1 MKFVQLTAGNAQ
13 GWKVSRVGASTLP
26 FSHTMRRRLA
36 TLLVLT
42 LALILPAASAHAAD
56 PLLSGYAGPGGG
68 EQVVLGSTT
77 LKTTNK
83 ASTASTSGSSS
94 GQDDA
99 GNASLKADTSNA
111 STSSSASSGE
121 SGGASSTL
129 TRKPQ
134 RKKSSSSTSKD
145 AGDDAKTTTTTGG
158 STTTATTPATLPGA
172 PEVVA
177 YPTRAGEV
185 SGLPVSAAGL
195 LLIVIGVA
203 AATLLGLGLRR
214 ISGSDDPQDP
224 QVSAS

>member
-1 MKFVQLTAGNAQ
+1 MKFVQLSAGNAQ
-13 GWKVSRVGASTLP
+13 RRKVSRLGASVLP
-26 FSHTMRRRLA
+26 TSHTMRRRLA
-36 TLLVLT
+36 TLLVLMPA
-42 LALILPAASAHAAD
+42 LALPAASAHAAD

-77 LKTTNK
+77 LKTTDK
-83 ASTASTSGSSS
+83 ASTASTS

-99 GNASLKADTSNA
+99 GNASLKADTSSA
-111 STSSSASSGE
+111 STASSTSSGE
-121 SGGASSTL
+121 SNGASSTL

-145 AGDDAKTTTTTGG
+145 AGDDAKTTTTGS
-158 STTTATTPATLPGA
+158 STTTTTTPATLPGA

-185 SGLPVSAAGL
+185 SGLPISAPGIL
-195 LLIVIGVA
+195 LVVIGVA

-214 ISGSDDPQDP
+214 FSGSDDPQDP
-224 QVSAS
+224 QVSA

>member
-1 MKFVQLTAGNAQ
+1 MKFVELSAGNAQ
-13 GWKVSRVGASTLP
+13 RRQGPRLGASASPT
-26 FSHTMRRRLA
+26 SHTMRRRLT
-36 TLLVLT
+36 TLIALS
-42 LALILPAASAHAAD
+42 LALALPPASAHAAD

-83 ASTASTSGSSS
+83 ASSASTSSGSSS
-94 GQDDA
+94 SGDA
-99 GNASLKADTSNA
+99 ADASLKADTSKA

-134 RKKSSSSTSKD
+134 SKKSSSSASKNT
-145 AGDDAKTTTTTGG
+145 GDDAKTTTTGG
-158 STTTATTPATLPGA
+158 SATTTTTPATLPGA

-185 SGLPVSAAGL
+185 SGLPLSAPGIL
-195 LLIVIGVA
+195 LVVIGVA

-214 ISGSDDPQDP
+214 FSGSDDPQDP
-224 QVSAS
+224 QVPAR

>member
-1 MKFVQLTAGNAQ
+1 MKFVEQSAGNAQ
-13 GWKVSRVGASTLP
+13 RRQESRLGASVLP
-26 FSHTMRRRLA
+26 NPHTMRRRLA
-36 TLLVLT
+36 TLLVL
-42 LALILPAASAHAAD
+42 LPALTLPAASAHAAD

-77 LKTTNK
+77 LKK
-83 ASTASTSGSSS
+83 ADKTSSASTSG
-94 GQDDA
+94 QEEP
-99 GNASLKADTSNA
+99 SLKADSSSG
-111 STSSSASSGE
+111 STASSASSGE

-145 AGDDAKTTTTTGG
+145 AGDDAKTTTTGG
-158 STTTATTPATLPGA
+158 NAATTTTPATLPGA

-185 SGLPVSAAGL
+185 SGLPISAPGIL
-195 LLIVIGVA
+195 LVVIGVA

-214 ISGSDDPQDP
+214 FSGSDDPQDP
-224 QVSAS
+224 QVSA

>member
-1 MKFVQLTAGNAQ
+1 MKFVQLKAGNAQ
-13 GWKVSRVGASTLP
+13 RTRLSRLGAGVSSFPQTM
-26 FSHTMRRRLA
+26 SHRLA
-36 TLLVLT
+36 TI
-42 LALILPAASAHAAD
+42 LALSCALALPAASAQAAD

-83 ASTASTSGSSS
+83 ASSASTSSGSSS
-94 GQDDA
+94 SQSGAD
-99 GNASLKADTSNA
+99 ASLKAPT
-111 STSSSASSGE
+111 STSTTASKGSSGE
-121 SGGASSTL
+121 SNGASSTL

-134 RKKSSSSTSKD
+134 RKKSSSSSSKD
-145 AGDDAKTTTTTGG
+145 AGDDAKTTTTG
-158 STTTATTPATLPGA
+158 SAGTTTTATTTLAGA

-185 SGLPVSAAGL
+185 SGLPISAAGI

-214 ISGSDDPQDP
+214 FSGSDDRQDP
-224 QVSAS
+224 QVSA

>member
-1 MKFVQLTAGNAQ
+1 MKFVQLKAGNAQ
-13 GWKVSRVGASTLP
+13 RTRLSRLGAGVSSFPQTM
-26 FSHTMRRRLA
+26 SHRLA
-36 TLLVLT
+36 TI
-42 LALILPAASAHAAD
+42 LALSCALALPAASAQAAD

-83 ASTASTSGSSS
+83 ASSASTSSGSSS
-94 GQDDA
+94 SSQSGAD
-99 GNASLKADTSNA
+99 ASLKAP
-111 STSSSASSGE
+111 TSSSTTASKGSSGE
-121 SGGASSTL
+121 SNGASSTL

-134 RKKSSSSTSKD
+134 RKKSSSSSSKD
-145 AGDDAKTTTTTGG
+145 AGDDAKTTTTG
-158 STTTATTPATLPGA
+158 SAGTTTTATTTLAGA

-185 SGLPVSAAGL
+185 SGLPISAAGI

-214 ISGSDDPQDP
+214 FSGSDDRQDP
-224 QVSAS
+224 QVSA